1 MTASTTFIRN
11 VEAFSLEL
19 VRLIGALGIYPVRH
33 PSCRS
38 IAEKVVALAP
48 LDSTGTLTI
57 GVTPIELFVTGQFI
71 SGKSPRLANLLY
83 VRKIVRILWTKD
95 VRPEDVLVF
104 ARLLSNPKMG
114 GAELR
119 RKLRDEGVYSL
130 DV

>member
-1 MTASTTFIRN
+1 MNASTTLIKN
-11 VEAFSLEL
+11 LEPFSLEL
-19 VRLIGALGIYPVRH
+19 VRLVRALGIYPMQH
-33 PSCRS
+33 PSVRS
-38 IAEKVVALAP
+38 SAEKVVALAP

-57 GVTPIELFVTGQFI
+57 GVTPIELVVAGQFI
-71 SGKSPRLANLLY
+71 SGKSARLANLLY
-83 VRKIVRILWTKD
+83 VRKIVRLLWTKD

-104 ARLLSNPKMG
+104 ARLLSTPTMG